1 MCAAL
6 PLPCCGLRATA
17 LCCVQ
22 IKVEGEASKLN
33 NLRAKHQGA
42 GHPLDDA
49 SVAISEAVTA
59 LEAAESSCVVCA
71 LLTLPAAA
79 NSHTYD
85 ACARSGAKL
94 WSATLRLGLRCSMS
108 LKRR

>member
-1 MCAAL
+1 ML
-6 PLPCCGLRATA
+6 SPRPCPPPPCRGLRATT

-71 LLTLPAAA
+71 ARAASRRKVSPPTMHVLVQA
-79 NSHTYD
+79 RNHGQQR
-85 ACARSGAKL
+85 CASTRNV
-94 WSATLRLGLRCSMS
+94 R
-108 LKRR
+108 